1 MAQDMEYALA
11 YAAYLALNQA
21 PLSASPYATLGPS
34 MMLYSTAS
42 SLVAKYYSLSAEVGE
57 AGTITNVG
65 MEKALINMLDLGM
78 QNARES
84 VALARRSGVD
94 PVFSIL
100 YYEAAR
106 SLREGTAEEKLTALA
121 YLWQATAHARLLA
134 SLSGGLREAPS
145 PARRAP
151 AAPRSQAR

>member
-1 MAQDMEYALA
+1 
-11 YAAYLALNQA
+11 
-21 PLSASPYATLGPS
+21 
-34 MMLYSTAS
+34 MMLYATAS

-57 AGTITNVG
+57 AGTIKNVG

-78 QNARES
+78 QNTRES
-84 VALARRSGVD
+84 VALAKQSGID
-94 PVFSIL
+94 PVFATL

-134 SLSGGLREAPS
+134 SLSGGLRAIPS
-145 PARRAP
+145 ATRGP
-151 AAPRSQAR
+151 AASSRPAAR